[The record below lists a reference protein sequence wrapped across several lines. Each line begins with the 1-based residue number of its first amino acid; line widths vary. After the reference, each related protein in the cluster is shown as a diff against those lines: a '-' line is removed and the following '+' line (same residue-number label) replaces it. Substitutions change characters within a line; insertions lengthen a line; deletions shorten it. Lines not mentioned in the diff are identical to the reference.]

1 MTAKNTS
8 YETELTILIK
18 EFEDGWKATESD
30 ASLGASM
37 LEFIFRYVRLQHGV
51 LKQPE
56 QWPDLDTDTLHKLF
70 TWDSSDPNLQLI
82 QNVLKRF
89 SVGREVDAVTLLKA
103 AVQSKID
110 AFSKQQSNIAK
121 SPRKPNP
128 MQERI
133 EGIVKINPDITSPEV
148 VEKLANQAG
157 PDDLIQAVDTLEI
170 ELEDGKTI
178 QITAIKDRVSRAK
191 KKILKKKNS
200 R

>member
-18 EFEDGWKATESD
+18 EFENGWTEAEGD
-30 ASLGASM
+30 ASMGAAL
-37 LEFIFRYVRLQHGV
+37 LEFIFCCVRLQHGV

-70 TWDSSDPNLQLI
+70 AWESSDPTLQLI
-82 QNVLKRF
+82 QNVLKRL
-89 SVGREVDAVTLLKA
+89 SVGREVDAVKLLKA

-110 AFSKQQSNIAK
+110 AFSKQQSKIAK

-148 VEKLANQAG
+148 VEKLENQAG
-157 PDDLIQAVDTLEI
+157 PYDLIQAVAAE
-170 ELEDGKTI
+170 
-178 QITAIKDRVSRAK
+178 R
-191 KKILKKKNS
+191 ILTTCAD
-200 R
+200 